1 MVKTAIKPSMEQRI
15 LLFIKEHQL
24 LKTGQKLVVA
34 VSGGP
39 DSVCMLDILVK
50 LHRKLG
56 IELLI
61 AHLNHQL
68 RGADSDADARYVADV
83 AARLGIPAVI
93 ESRDV
98 DAYRH
103 RHRLTL
109 EEAAREVRYSF
120 LAEVARFA
128 GTGMVAVGH
137 TLDDHLET
145 ILMHLIRGSG
155 TRGIR
160 GLLPVSRWSSGAGGI
175 IVIRPLLD
183 ISREETAA
191 YCDRNRLEPRTD
203 ASNYSLAPLRNRIR
217 HELLPQ
223 LREYN
228 PGIAGALLR
237 TARLAADDL
246 AFIDGE
252 VGKTRKKVS
261 RKLKNAITFD
271 KKPFRALPPSVQ
283 RHLLRTS
290 IESLLGTI
298 KDVEAA
304 HIEEIMNLLD
314 KPSGKKTLLPC
325 GLAFTVEY
333 DRYLLAPDSAALS
346 PYPVLRG
353 ETRLNL
359 PGVTSI
365 PGWEIRAGVIRPP
378 VKAGTSDEFT
388 ACFDFAETGDVLFL
402 RSRRPGDCFQ
412 PLGMSETKKL
422 NRFMIDEK
430 IPQSWRTRIPI
441 VVSPSRLIWVVGY
454 RIDDGVRVTP
464 DTASV
469 LRLAFRRV

>member
-1 MVKTAIKPSMEQRI
+1 MVKTPNKPSLEQRI

-24 LKTGQKLVVA
+24 LQTGQKLVAA

-39 DSVCMLDILVK
+39 DSVCMLDILVR
-50 LHRKLG
+50 LRRELG

-68 RGADSDADARYVADV
+68 RGGASDADARYVV
-83 AARLGIPAVI
+83 ALAAQLGIPAVV

-98 DAYRH
+98 NAYR
-103 RHRLTL
+103 RQHRLTM

-120 LAEVARFA
+120 LADVARSA
-128 GTGMVAVGH
+128 NTRVVAVGH

-155 TRGIR
+155 TRGLR
-160 GLLPVSRWSSGAGGI
+160 GLLPVSRWSSGPDGI
-175 IVIRPLLD
+175 TVIRPLLD
-183 ISREETAA
+183 ISHEETTA
-191 YCDRNRLEPRTD
+191 YCARNRLEPRTD
-203 ASNYSLAPLRNRIR
+203 TSNDSLAPLRNRIR

-252 VGKTRKKVS
+252 VEKAREKVS
-261 RKLKNAITFD
+261 YTLKNTIVFD
-271 KKPFRALPPSVQ
+271 KKTFRALPPSVQ
-283 RHLLRTS
+283 RYLLLTS
-290 IESLLGTI
+290 IESLLGSV

-314 KPSGKKTLLPC
+314 KPSGKKTVLPC
-325 GLAFTVEY
+325 GFTFTVEY

-346 PYPVLRG
+346 PYPVLIG
-353 ETRLNL
+353 ETRLNV

-365 PGWEIRAGVIRPP
+365 PEWEIRAEVIRPP
-378 VKAGTSDEFT
+378 LKAGTSNEFT
-388 ACFDFAETGDVLFL
+388 ACFDFAETGDVLFV
-402 RSRRPGDCFQ
+402 RSRRPGDRFQ

-430 IPQSWRTRIPI
+430 IPQSWRTRTPI
-441 VVSPSRLIWVVGY
+441 VVSPSRLIWVIGY
-454 RIDDGVRVTP
+454 RIDDGVRITP
-464 DTASV
+464 ATRNILLLD
-469 LRLAFRRV
+469 FRRV